1 MTIVRLGAK
10 AIDTSDPVLG
20 QVLASAEG
28 VSLGS
33 RNIIINGDMR
43 IAQRGTSTT
52 GVTSSDYYASDRWKI
67 IKSNDATLTISQ
79 VTDAPANTGLVNS
92 FKVDVTTADT
102 SIAATQYQHI
112 QHTPE
117 ALNCQHLMYGTV
129 NAKTVTLSFYV
140 KSNKTGTYGF
150 CFSKVDTT
158 RYVYVAEYTIN
169 AANTW
174 ERKIITIVPD
184 SNIKASGGAI
194 ANDNGIGFRIKWIL
208 AAGTD
213 RHGTANTW
221 NTANPKDTTSNQVNF
236 LDNTANEFFLTG
248 CQLEIGT
255 EATEFEHTNFSE
267 ELRKC
272 QRYFYLIDATASAGD
287 ENSPIVRESATQAA
301 LTYFLPTNMRSTPSV
316 EGSNYGRIVGY
327 TTSFGAAAT
336 ATVTNMT
343 VRTNINDGQKI
354 DLNLTHGSF
363 AGGRVFSH
371 HDRNAQAGVMG
382 LDAEL

>member
-1 MTIVRLGAK
+1 MSIVRLGAK
-10 AIDTSDPVLG
+10 AIDTTDPILG
-20 QVLASAEG
+20 QVLASTEG
-28 VSLGS
+28 VSLGR
-33 RNIIINGDMR
+33 RNMIHNGGMQV
-43 IAQRGTSTT
+43 AQRSSNVT
-52 GVTSSDYYASDRWKI
+52 GVTSTNYYTIDRWQNVQ
-67 IKSNDATLTISQ
+67 SNDGTVTLSQ
-79 VTDAPANTGLVNS
+79 VMDAPANTGLQLS
-92 FKVDVTTADT
+92 YKVDVTTADA
-102 SIAATQYQHI
+102 SIAAAQYQHI
-112 QHTPE
+112 QHKIE
-117 ALNCQHLMYGTV
+117 AVNLQHLMYGTA
-129 NAKTVTLSFYV
+129 NAETITLSFYV
-140 KSNKTGTYGF
+140 KSSKTGIYGL
-150 CFSKVDTT
+150 CCSKNDAT
-158 RYVYVAEYTIN
+158 RYDYVAEYTIN

-174 ERKIITIVPD
+174 ERKTITIVPD

-194 ANDNGIGFRIKWIL
+194 ANDTGIGLHFKWVL
-208 AAGTD
+208 SAGSD
-213 RHGTANTW
+213 RQGAANTW
-221 NTANPKDTTSNQVNF
+221 HASVPKDTTSNQVNF
-236 LDNTANEFFLTG
+236 MDNTANEFFLTG

-255 EATEFEHTNFSE
+255 EATEFEHTDFSE

-327 TTSFGAAAT
+327 TTSFGAAST
-336 ATVTNMT
+336 ATVSNMT

>member
-1 MTIVRLGAK
+1 MSIVRLGAK
-10 AIDTSDPVLG
+10 AIDTTDPILG
-20 QVLASAEG
+20 QVLASTEG
-28 VSLGS
+28 VSLGR
-33 RNIIINGDMR
+33 RNMIHNGGMQV
-43 IAQRGTSTT
+43 AQRSSNVT
-52 GVTSSDYYASDRWKI
+52 GVTSTNYYTIDRWQNVQ
-67 IKSNDATLTISQ
+67 SNDGTVTLSQ
-79 VTDAPANTGLVNS
+79 VMDAPANTGLQLS
-92 FKVDVTTADT
+92 YKVDVTTADA
-102 SIAATQYQHI
+102 SIAAAQYQHI
-112 QHTPE
+112 QHKIE
-117 ALNCQHLMYGTV
+117 AVNLQHLMYGTA
-129 NAKTVTLSFYV
+129 NAETITLSFYV
-140 KSNKTGTYGF
+140 KSSKTGIYGL
-150 CFSKVDTT
+150 CCSKNDAT
-158 RYVYVAEYTIN
+158 RYDYVAEYTIN

-174 ERKIITIVPD
+174 ERKTITIVPD

-194 ANDNGIGFRIKWIL
+194 ANDTGIGLHFKWVL
-208 AAGTD
+208 AAGSD
-213 RHGTANTW
+213 RQGAANTW
-221 NTANPKDTTSNQVNF
+221 HASVPKDTTSNQVNF
-236 LDNTANEFFLTG
+236 MDNTANEFFLTG

-255 EATEFEHTNFSE
+255 EATEFEHTDFSE